1 MRTMQRGT
9 VALAA
14 LFSASLVMTACTP
27 TTTSIEDSRHTLYSD
42 VAGLAADSEAVVDV
56 VVDRQEIVQED
67 MPYTLST
74 VTVIAPLQ
82 PTGLAANADA
92 AVTPEQQIVI
102 RQLGSS
108 AEETVPAPLLE
119 VGGRYL
125 LFVTSTQLPGDAASQ
140 FYVTGGSAGV
150 VPDGKRQRSSW
161 ERRQLRACGR
171 RERRLAAPDPD
182 DRRTRRV
189 AVCASI
195 SALDTFAERAS
206 RSGRVR
212 EQCGPAPLPPIR
224 WQSTPTEGP
233 R

>member
-27 TTTSIEDSRHTLYSD
+27 TTTSIEESRHTLYSD

-56 VVDRQEIVQED
+56 VVDSQEIVQEA

-92 AVTPEQQIVI
+92 AATVTPEQQIVI

-140 FYVTGGSAGV
+140 FYVTGGSAGLYRTESASEARGSDV
-150 VPDGKRQRSSW
+150 SYARVDVESGDSLPLT
-161 ERRQLRACGR
+161 LRTA
-171 RERRLAAPDPD
+171 ELA
-182 DRRTRRV
+182 
-189 AVCASI
+189 
-195 SALDTFAERAS
+195 
-206 RSGRVR
+206 G
-212 EQCGPAPLPPIR
+212 
-224 WQSTPTEGP
+224 
-233 R
+233 